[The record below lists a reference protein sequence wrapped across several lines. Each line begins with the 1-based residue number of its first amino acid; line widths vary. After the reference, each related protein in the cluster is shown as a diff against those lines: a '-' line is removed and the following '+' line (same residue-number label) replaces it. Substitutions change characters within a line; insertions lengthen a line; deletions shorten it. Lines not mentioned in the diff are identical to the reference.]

1 MSNPNKGVHLSMYA
15 GFEAQG
21 LTAGVGVGCVN
32 TRDLRAIRFVE
43 SIAAIR
49 RNQPNFNLSNTSSY
63 GRDGESRGVVIDGR
77 REPRQFWEILGY

>member
-1 MSNPNKGVHLSMYA
+1 MLHMSNPNKGVHLSMYA

-43 SIAAIR
+43 SIAAIVETK
-49 RNQPNFNLSNTSSY
+49 PNFNLSNTSSY
-63 GRDGESRGVVIDGR
+63 GRESQISLQRFNKGLR
-77 REPRQFWEILGY
+77 RNQQ